1 MIYANV
7 SVKSIARAKKIIV
20 VIIAN
25 VFVRMV
31 SIADSSV
38 MVCDS
43 SVMVCDKTINA
54 TDRVSTNM

>member
-7 SVKSIARAKKIIV
+7 SVNSIARAKKIIV

-38 MVCDS
+38 MVCD
-43 SVMVCDKTINA
+43 KTINA
-54 TDRVSTNM
+54 TDRVSINM

>member
-1 MIYANV
+1 M